1 MHAADKKGQ
10 VVHSAADIY
19 EAFFVPALFQPWP
32 KQLAG
37 AGGIKTG
44 QRVLDV
50 ACGTGILARHLA
62 DCVGDARLVDAIDI
76 NEGML
81 AVARRKAPGIH
92 WQQAPAE
99 RLPFEDS
106 SFDAVFCQFGLMFFN
121 DRTQAI
127 REIKRVLRPQGQLV
141 IAVWDRLE
149 NTPGYLAVTNLLD
162 DLFGSAIANEIRVPY
177 ILGDIDELRKP
188 FTAAGID
195 DINITTVQDTARFP
209 SINDWMYTDIK
220 GWTLADMLDD
230 SQFELLKT
238 EANRALRH
246 FTDNKGAV
254 SFAAPAHI
262 VVA

>member
-1 MHAADKKGQ
+1 MITADKKGQ

-19 EAFFVPALFQPWP
+19 ETFFVPALFQSWP
-32 KQLAG
+32 EKLAG
-37 AGGIKTG
+37 AAGIMTG

-62 DCVGDARLVDAIDI
+62 ECVGDSQLVDAIDI

-81 AVARRKAPGIH
+81 AVARQKAPGINWH
-92 WQQAPAE
+92 RAAAE
-99 RLPFEDS
+99 QLPFEDN
-106 SFDAVFCQFGLMFFN
+106 SFDSVFCQFGLMFFD
-121 DRTQAI
+121 DRAQAI
-127 REIKRVLRPQGQLV
+127 REMQRVLRPQGQLV

-149 NTPGYLAVTNLLD
+149 NTPGYLAVTHLLD
-162 DLFGSAIANEIRVPY
+162 DLFGSGIASEIRAPY
-177 ILGDIDELRKP
+177 VLGDIDELKKP

-195 DINITTVQDTARFP
+195 DISIITVQGTARFP

-230 SQFELLKT
+230 SQFELLRT
-238 EANRALRH
+238 EANKALQR
-246 FTDNKGAV
+246 FSDNEGTI

-262 VVA
+262 IVA